1 MVPNIQFDANHDSAP
16 IVSNEQSEHG
26 DQRQQ
31 QSSIEVSSPNIQ
43 SMERNSHKDYVNVML
58 TATTYIH

>member
-1 MVPNIQFDANHDSAP
+1 MMPSVQFDANHDSAP

-31 QSSIEVSSPNIQ
+31 QSSIEVNPPSIQ
-43 SMERNSHKDYVNVML
+43 SMERNGHNDYVNVML
-58 TATTYIH
+58 TA